1 MTTSLVTP
9 GAKVGHHPS
18 QMAGPGVAV
27 QGDDLIATVVG
38 QPTEA
43 DGVISV
49 LPARHVINIDIGDRI
64 IATVDKVQEK
74 NAEVV
79 VLAVEGKGEAPVA
92 TQLRAQVRVTD
103 IVDRFLHQVSDGLRR
118 RDVCRLTVTAV
129 DPVLRA
135 DMRQDAGDGVLHALC
150 QHCGASLNAE
160 QDGDWNL
167 RCPTC
172 DERTFRALADGYG
185 GGEGASAL
193 NGDGK
198 RWSGA
203 SEALFAKGPA
213 ARASFLAEDV
223 REDGRPR
230 DYPRFESDGRSGG
243 GGGGGRRPSHA
254 PGCRLFIG
262 GLDRGVDTDKLRDI
276 FGAHGEM
283 SDCVVMTDDAGAS
296 RGFGFVTFTSKAS
309 ADAAVKALDQTK
321 INGRKVGVR
330 DADAKQERG
339 ERKPRGPKGTK
350 LYVGNLSFGTDAD
363 ALKAL
368 VAEHADVV
376 AVELAMD
383 GERSKGF
390 GFVFIDPAADAEAV
404 VGALKGSEVDGRTIR
419 VDVAKSGGG
428 RRGGGDRDRGG
439 GGKGGESREERAKR
453 EEAGGGGRRRRG
465 RRN

>member
-9 GAKVGHHPS
+9 GAKVGTHPS
-18 QMAGPGVAV
+18 QTAGTGVAV
-27 QGDDLIATVVG
+27 NGDDLIATVVG
-38 QPTEA
+38 HVSEQ
-43 DGVISV
+43 DGTVSV
-49 LPARHVINIDIGDRI
+49 VATQTVIDIAIGDHV

-79 VLAVEGKGEAPVA
+79 VLMVEGGRQAPVA
-92 TQLRAQVRVTD
+92 TQLRAQLRVTD

-118 RDVCRLTVTAV
+118 RDVCRLVVTAV
-129 DPVLRA
+129 DPVLRV
-135 DMRQDAGDGVLHALC
+135 DMRQDAGCGVLHALC
-150 QHCGASLNAE
+150 QHCGTGLEPE

-172 DERTFRALADGYG
+172 DERTFRAIADDYG
-185 GGEGASAL
+185 GGEGLASL
-193 NGDGK
+193 NGGGK

-203 SEALFAKGPA
+203 SEALFSKGPA

-230 DYPRFESDGRSGG
+230 EYHRFQSDGRS

-262 GLDRGVDTDKLRDI
+262 GLDRGVDTEKLREI
-276 FGAHGEM
+276 FSAHGEM

-296 RGFGFVTFTSKAS
+296 RGFGFVTFEQKAS
-309 ADAAVKALDQTK
+309 ADAAIAALDKTK
-321 INGRKVGVR
+321 INGRRIGVR
-330 DADAKQERG
+330 DADQKQERG
-339 ERKPRGPKGTK
+339 ERRRKESQGTK
-350 LYVGNLSFGTDAD
+350 LYVGNLPFSADAD

-368 VAEHADVV
+368 VAQHAKVLDVQ
-376 AVELAMD
+376 LAMD

-404 VGALKGSEVDGRTIR
+404 VGALKGAELDGRTIR
-419 VDVAKSGGG
+419 ADIAKSGGG
-428 RRGGGDRDRGG
+428 GRDRRGGGGGRGG
-439 GGKGGESREERAKR
+439 KGGGGESREERAKR
-453 EEAGGGGRRRRG
+453 EEAEGGRRRR
-465 RRN
+465 RDRN